1 MKVFCFTCV
10 SNVVKP
16 LQEMKLVRRR
26 KQYISK
32 RKQEHYLCA
41 GCGNRV
47 VIKGDWD

>member
-10 SNVVKP
+10 SNFAKP

-32 RKQEHYLCA
+32 TQQEHYLCA
-41 GCGNRV
+41 SCGNRV
-47 VIKGDWD
+47 VIKGDF